1 MDDTLYYAEE
11 GFLMH
16 KGGIVHRSSI
26 GMCGKG
32 VSNSLL
38 LVCTRNCILLDIY
51 TAVCYLIV
59 KSDVCSL
66 VPDIPIPFR
75 GLPSACIR
83 LLPGE

>member
-1 MDDTLYYAEE
+1 M
-11 GFLMH
+11 
-16 KGGIVHRSSI
+16 
-26 GMCGKG
+26 
-32 VSNSLL
+32 LL
-38 LVCTRNCILLDIY
+38 GIY
-51 TAVCYLIV
+51 TAVCYLMV